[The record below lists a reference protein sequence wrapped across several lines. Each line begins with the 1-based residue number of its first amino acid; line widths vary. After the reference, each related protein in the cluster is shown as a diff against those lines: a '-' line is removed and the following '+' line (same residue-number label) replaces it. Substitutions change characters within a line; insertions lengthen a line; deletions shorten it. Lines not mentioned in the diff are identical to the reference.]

1 MMKFGIIGIAGYVA
15 KKHLN
20 CIKKM
25 DGSLIAAYDKHDNVG
40 FIDRDFPSA
49 NFFKKEQQFFSY
61 IKKKKIDYLVICSP
75 THMHFRHII
84 KGLASGANVIVEKPP
99 LLNSENLKKINIYEK
114 KYNKKCYCIFQL
126 RVNKKIINL
135 KKKIDKEKNKK
146 FEVKIFYNTFRGDWY
161 FKSWKNDKKLS
172 GGLAVNIGIHF
183 FDILLWMFGSVKL
196 FKLYRNTQNETK
208 GILNFEKANTQWL
221 LSTKKLSKKSFK
233 DNFIRYMKVNGKKIN
248 FDKFDDLHYENYK
261 KIIYDK
267 KFHIS
272 EFKNTIKFIDKL
284 KK

>member
-1 MMKFGIIGIAGYVA
+1 MKKFGIVGIAGFVA

-25 DGSLIAAYDKHDNVG
+25 NGSLIAAYDKHDNVG
-40 FIDRDFPSA
+40 FIDRDYPRA
-49 NFFKKEQQFFSY
+49 NFFKKEDQFFSY
-61 IKKKKIDYLVICSP
+61 IKKEKIDYLIICSP

-84 KGLASGANVIVEKPP
+84 RGLKAGVNIIVEKPP
-99 LLNSENLKKINIYEK
+99 LLNSKNLTKISLYEK
-114 KYNKKCYCIFQL
+114 RFKKKCHCIFQL

-135 KKKIDKEKNKK
+135 KKKIERQKNKK
-146 FEVKIFYNTFRGDWY
+146 FEIEIFYNTFRGDWY

-183 FDILLWMFGSVKL
+183 FDILLWIFGTVKL
-196 FKLYRNTQNETK
+196 FKLYKSTHNEVK
-208 GILNFEKANTQWL
+208 GLITFEKAKANWL

-233 DNFIRYMKVNGKKIN
+233 DSFVRYMTVNGKKFN
-248 FDKFDDLHYENYK
+248 FDKFEDLHHENYK
-261 KIIYDK
+261 KIIYEN

-272 EFKNTIKFIDKL
+272 EFINTIKFIEKL